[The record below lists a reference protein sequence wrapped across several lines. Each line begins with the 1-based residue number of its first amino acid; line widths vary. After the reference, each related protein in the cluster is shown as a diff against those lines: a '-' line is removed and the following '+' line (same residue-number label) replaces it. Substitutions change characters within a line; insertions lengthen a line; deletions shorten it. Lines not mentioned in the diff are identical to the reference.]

1 MRIFAETIMVVLIA
15 LLIGGCSTGRSTT
28 QVASNFI
35 NKQQVVMLIKDTYTP
50 KNPRLITLYANDQ
63 SPHTAYRVIGIAT
76 VSKHNL
82 LGMER
87 REPLLKNM
95 MKNLAASVGGDG
107 LIEVKNKNDA
117 IEAQVIQFQK
127 ILI

>member
-35 NKQQVVMLIKDTYTP
+35 NKQQVVMLIKDTYPP

-107 LIEVKNKNDA
+107 LIEVKNKNDT